1 MDSSQVSFKNH
12 TLTWRLNVLMFGL
25 IAGAI
30 SSLCVSSLIL
40 LTEKVIGIP
49 VGTFYLIIIDALL
62 HSSSTSVSYVT
73 YGFIL
78 HIVTGTL
85 LGFIIAIPFL
95 RNKQYSV
102 KLTKYS
108 ELYGSIFGFV
118 IWAIFFVPISLMVVL
133 PEISQ
138 IGMVILQQTPTGIV
152 SGINTNSLQETVWE
166 TIVLALPFN
175 VFYGLVVGIII
186 KSFNEKYVS
195 HLTSIESNI
204 MK

>member
-1 MDSSQVSFKNH
+1 MDISQVSFKNY

-49 VGTFYLIIIDALL
+49 VGTFYLIITDALL
-62 HSSSTSVSYVT
+62 HSSSTSVSYVA

-95 RNKQYSV
+95 RNKQYSL

-138 IGMVILQQTPTGIV
+138 ISMVILQQTPTGIV

-195 HLTSIESNI
+195 HLTTIESNNL
-204 MK
+204 K

>member
-1 MDSSQVSFKNH
+1 MDISQVSLKNH

-62 HSSSTSVSYVT
+62 HSSSTSVSYIT

-95 RNKQYSV
+95 RNKQYSL

-138 IGMVILQQTPTGIV
+138 ISMVILQQTPTGIV

-204 MK
+204 LK

>member
-1 MDSSQVSFKNH
+1 MDISQVSFKNH

-95 RNKQYSV
+95 TNKQYSL

-118 IWAIFFVPISLMVVL
+118 IWVIFFVPISLMVVL

-138 IGMVILQQTPTGIV
+138 ISMVILQQTPTGIV
-152 SGINTNSLQETVWE
+152 SGINTNSLQATVWE

-195 HLTSIESNI
+195 HFTSIESNI
-204 MK
+204 LK

>member
-1 MDSSQVSFKNH
+1 MDISQVSFKNH

-62 HSSSTSVSYVT
+62 HSSSTSVSYIT

-95 RNKQYSV
+95 RNKQYSL

-133 PEISQ
+133 PDISQ
-138 IGMVILQQTPTGIV
+138 ISMVILQQTPTGIV

-186 KSFNEKYVS
+186 KSFNVKYVS

-204 MK
+204 LK

>member
-1 MDSSQVSFKNH
+1 MDISQVSFKNH
-12 TLTWRLNVLMFGL
+12 ILTWRLNVLMFGL

-49 VGTFYLIIIDALL
+49 VGTFYLIIVDALL
-62 HSSSTSVSYVT
+62 HSPSTSVSYVT

-95 RNKQYSV
+95 RNKQYSL

-138 IGMVILQQTPTGIV
+138 ISMVILQQTPTGIV

>member
-1 MDSSQVSFKNH
+1 MDISQVSFRNH

-25 IAGAI
+25 IAGTI
-30 SSLCVSSLIL
+30 SSLSVSSLIL

-62 HSSSTSVSYVT
+62 HSTSTSVSYVT

-85 LGFIIAIPFL
+85 LGFIIVIPFL
-95 RNKQYSV
+95 RNKEYFL

-108 ELYGSIFGFV
+108 ELYGSIFGLV
-118 IWAIFFVPISLMVVL
+118 IWAIFFIPISLMVVL

-138 IGMVILQQTPTGIV
+138 ISMVILQQTPTGDI
-152 SGINTNSLQETVWE
+152 SGINTNSLQATVWE
-166 TIVLALPFN
+166 TIVLALPFI
-175 VFYGLVVGIII
+175 VFYGLIVGVII

-204 MK
+204 LK

>member
-1 MDSSQVSFKNH
+1 MDISQVSFKNH

-49 VGTFYLIIIDALL
+49 VGTFYLIIVDALL

-95 RNKQYSV
+95 RNKQYSL

-138 IGMVILQQTPTGIV
+138 ISMVILQQTPTGIV
-152 SGINTNSLQETVWE
+152 SGINTNSLQEMVWE

-204 MK
+204 LK

>member
-1 MDSSQVSFKNH
+1 MDISQVSFKNH

-49 VGTFYLIIIDALL
+49 VGTFYLIITDALL

-95 RNKQYSV
+95 RNKQYSL

-138 IGMVILQQTPTGIV
+138 ISMVILQQTPTGIV

-195 HLTSIESNI
+195 HFTSIESNI
-204 MK
+204 LK

>member
-1 MDSSQVSFKNH
+1 MDLSQVSFKNH
-12 TLTWRLNVLMFGL
+12 TLTWRLNVLMFGM

-30 SSLCVSSLIL
+30 SSVCVSSLIL
-40 LTEKVIGIP
+40 LTEKVIDIP
-49 VGTFYLIIIDALL
+49 VGSFYLIIIDALL
-62 HSSSTSVSYVT
+62 HSSSTSVLYVT

-95 RNKQYSV
+95 RNKQYSL

-138 IGMVILQQTPTGIV
+138 ISMVILQQTPTGIV
-152 SGINTNSLQETVWE
+152 SGINTNSLQATVWE

-195 HLTSIESNI
+195 HLTTIEPNNL
-204 MK
+204 K

>member
-1 MDSSQVSFKNH
+1 MDISQVSFKNY

-62 HSSSTSVSYVT
+62 HSSSTSVSYIT

-95 RNKQYSV
+95 RNKQYSL

-138 IGMVILQQTPTGIV
+138 ISMVILQQTPTGIV
-152 SGINTNSLQETVWE
+152 SGINTNSLQATVWE

-204 MK
+204 LK

>member
-1 MDSSQVSFKNH
+1 MDISQVSFKNH

-49 VGTFYLIIIDALL
+49 VGTFYLIIVDALL
-62 HSSSTSVSYVT
+62 HSPSTSVSYVT

-95 RNKQYSV
+95 RNKQYSL

-108 ELYGSIFGFV
+108 ELYGSIFGFI

-138 IGMVILQQTPTGIV
+138 ISMVILQQTPTGIV

-204 MK
+204 LK

>member
-1 MDSSQVSFKNH
+1 MDISQVSFKNH
-12 TLTWRLNVLMFGL
+12 ILTWRLNVLMFGL

-95 RNKQYSV
+95 RNKQYSL

-138 IGMVILQQTPTGIV
+138 ISMVILQQTPTGIV

-186 KSFNEKYVS
+186 KSFNEKYAS

>member
-1 MDSSQVSFKNH
+1 MDISQVSFKNH
-12 TLTWRLNVLMFGL
+12 TLAWRLNVLMSGL

-85 LGFIIAIPFL
+85 LGLIIAIPFL
-95 RNKQYSV
+95 RNKQYSLKV
-102 KLTKYS
+102 TKYS

-133 PEISQ
+133 PEISE
-138 IGMVILQQTPTGIV
+138 ISMVVLQQTPTGIV
-152 SGINTNSLQETVWE
+152 SSINTNSLQATVWE

>member
-1 MDSSQVSFKNH
+1 MDISQVSFKNH
-12 TLTWRLNVLMFGL
+12 ILTWRLNVLMFGL

-95 RNKQYSV
+95 RNKQYSL

-108 ELYGSIFGFV
+108 ELYGSIVGFV
-118 IWAIFFVPISLMVVL
+118 IWAIFFVPISMMVVL

-138 IGMVILQQTPTGIV
+138 ISMVILQQTPTGIV

-204 MK
+204 LK

>member
-1 MDSSQVSFKNH
+1 MDISQVSFKNY

-73 YGFIL
+73 YGFVL

-138 IGMVILQQTPTGIV
+138 ISMVILQQTPTGIV
-152 SGINTNSLQETVWE
+152 SGINTNSLQATFWE

-204 MK
+204 LK

>member
-1 MDSSQVSFKNH
+1 MDISQVSFKNY

-73 YGFIL
+73 YGFVL

-95 RNKQYSV
+95 RNKQYSL

-133 PEISQ
+133 PDISQ
-138 IGMVILQQTPTGIV
+138 ISMVILQQTPTGIV
-152 SGINTNSLQETVWE
+152 SGINTNSLQATVWE

-175 VFYGLVVGIII
+175 VFYGLVVGIIL

-204 MK
+204 LK

>member
-12 TLTWRLNVLMFGL
+12 TLSWRLNVLMFGL

-95 RNKQYSV
+95 RNKQYSL

-118 IWAIFFVPISLMVVL
+118 IWVIFFVPISLMVVL

-138 IGMVILQQTPTGIV
+138 ISMVILQQTPTGIV
-152 SGINTNSLQETVWE
+152 SGINTNSLQATVWE

-204 MK
+204 LK

>member
-1 MDSSQVSFKNH
+1 MDISQVSFKNH

-85 LGFIIAIPFL
+85 LGLIIAIPFL
-95 RNKQYSV
+95 RNKQYSL

-138 IGMVILQQTPTGIV
+138 ISMVILQQTPTGIV

>member
-1 MDSSQVSFKNH
+1 MDISQVSFKNH

-62 HSSSTSVSYVT
+62 HSSSTSVSYIT

-95 RNKQYSV
+95 RNKQYSL

-118 IWAIFFVPISLMVVL
+118 IWAIFFVPISLIVVL

-138 IGMVILQQTPTGIV
+138 ISMVILQQTPTGIV

-204 MK
+204 LK

>member
-1 MDSSQVSFKNH
+1 M
-12 TLTWRLNVLMFGL
+12 
-25 IAGAI
+25 
-30 SSLCVSSLIL
+30 
-40 LTEKVIGIP
+40 
-49 VGTFYLIIIDALL
+49 L
-62 HSSSTSVSYVT
+62 HSSSTSVLYVT

-78 HIVTGTL
+78 HIITGTL
-85 LGFIIAIPFL
+85 LGFMIAIPFL
-95 RNKQYSV
+95 RNKEYSL

-138 IGMVILQQTPTGIV
+138 ISMVILQQTPTGII
-152 SGINTNSLQETVWE
+152 SGINTNSLQATVWE

-175 VFYGLVVGIII
+175 VFYGLTVGIII

-195 HLTSIESNI
+195 HFTSIESNI
-204 MK
+204 LK

>member
-1 MDSSQVSFKNH
+1 MDISQVSFKNH
-12 TLTWRLNVLMFGL
+12 ILTWRLNVLMFGL

-95 RNKQYSV
+95 RNKQFSL

-138 IGMVILQQTPTGIV
+138 ISMVILQQTPTGIV

>member
-12 TLTWRLNVLMFGL
+12 TLNWRLNVLMFGL

-95 RNKQYSV
+95 RNKQYSL

-118 IWAIFFVPISLMVVL
+118 IWTIFFVPISLMVVL

-138 IGMVILQQTPTGIV
+138 ISMVILQQTPTGIV

>member
-1 MDSSQVSFKNH
+1 MDISQVSLKNH
-12 TLTWRLNVLMFGL
+12 TLTWRLNVLTFGL

-95 RNKQYSV
+95 RNKQYSL

-118 IWAIFFVPISLMVVL
+118 IWVIFFVPISLMVVL

-138 IGMVILQQTPTGIV
+138 ISMVISQQTPTGIV
-152 SGINTNSLQETVWE
+152 SGINTNSLQATVWE

-195 HLTSIESNI
+195 HFTSIESNI
-204 MK
+204 LK

>member
-1 MDSSQVSFKNH
+1 MDISQVSFKNH

-62 HSSSTSVSYVT
+62 HSSSTSVSYVA

-95 RNKQYSV
+95 RNKQYSL

-138 IGMVILQQTPTGIV
+138 ISMVILQQTPTGIV

-186 KSFNEKYVS
+186 KSFNEKYAS

>member
-1 MDSSQVSFKNH
+1 MDISQVSFKNH

-62 HSSSTSVSYVT
+62 HSSSISVSYVT

-95 RNKQYSV
+95 RNKQYSL

-138 IGMVILQQTPTGIV
+138 ISMVILQQTPTGIV

>member
-1 MDSSQVSFKNH
+1 MDISQVSFNNH
-12 TLTWRLNVLMFGL
+12 TLTWRLNVLIFGL

-49 VGTFYLIIIDALL
+49 VGTFYLIITDALL

-73 YGFIL
+73 DGFIL
-78 HIVTGTL
+78 HIITGTL

-95 RNKQYSV
+95 RNKQYSLKV
-102 KLTKYS
+102 TKYS

-138 IGMVILQQTPTGIV
+138 ISMVLLQQTPTGII
-152 SGINTNSLQETVWE
+152 SGINTNSLPATVWE
-166 TIVLALPFN
+166 IIILALPFN
-175 VFYGLVVGIII
+175 VFYGLTVGIII

-195 HLTSIESNI
+195 HFTSIESNI
-204 MK
+204 LK

>member
-1 MDSSQVSFKNH
+1 MDISQVSLKNH

-95 RNKQYSV
+95 RNKQYSL

-138 IGMVILQQTPTGIV
+138 ISMVILQQTPTGIV

>member
-1 MDSSQVSFKNH
+1 MDISQVSFKNH

-95 RNKQYSV
+95 RNKQYSL

-118 IWAIFFVPISLMVVL
+118 IWVIFFVPISLMVVL

-138 IGMVILQQTPTGIV
+138 ISMVILQQTPTGIV

>member
-1 MDSSQVSFKNH
+1 MDISQVSFKNH

-95 RNKQYSV
+95 RNKQYSL

-118 IWAIFFVPISLMVVL
+118 IWVIFFVPISLMVVL

-138 IGMVILQQTPTGIV
+138 ISMVILQQTPTGIV
-152 SGINTNSLQETVWE
+152 SGINTNSLQATVWE

-175 VFYGLVVGIII
+175 VFYGLVVGIVI

-195 HLTSIESNI
+195 HFTSIESNI
-204 MK
+204 LK

>member
-1 MDSSQVSFKNH
+1 MDISQVSFKNH
-12 TLTWRLNVLMFGL
+12 ILTWRLNVLMFGL

-73 YGFIL
+73 YGFVL

-95 RNKQYSV
+95 RNKQYSL

-138 IGMVILQQTPTGIV
+138 ISMVILQQTPTGIV

-175 VFYGLVVGIII
+175 VFYGLIVGIII

>member
-1 MDSSQVSFKNH
+1 MDISQVSFKNH
-12 TLTWRLNVLMFGL
+12 ILTWRLNVLMFGL

-95 RNKQYSV
+95 RNKQYSL

-108 ELYGSIFGFV
+108 ELYGSIFGFI

-138 IGMVILQQTPTGIV
+138 ISMVILQQTPTGIV

-204 MK
+204 LK

>member
-1 MDSSQVSFKNH
+1 MDISQVSFKNQ

-95 RNKQYSV
+95 RNKQYSL

-118 IWAIFFVPISLMVVL
+118 IWVIFFVPISLMVVL

-138 IGMVILQQTPTGIV
+138 ISMVILQQTPTGIV
-152 SGINTNSLQETVWE
+152 SGINTNSLQATVWE

-195 HLTSIESNI
+195 HFTSIESNI
-204 MK
+204 LK

>member
-1 MDSSQVSFKNH
+1 MDISQVSFKNH

-95 RNKQYSV
+95 RNKQYSL

-138 IGMVILQQTPTGIV
+138 ISMVILQQTPTGIV

-195 HLTSIESNI
+195 RLTSIESNI

>member
-1 MDSSQVSFKNH
+1 MDISQVSFKNH
-12 TLTWRLNVLMFGL
+12 ILTCRLNVLMFGL

-95 RNKQYSV
+95 RNKQYSL

-138 IGMVILQQTPTGIV
+138 ISMVILQQTPTGIV

>member
-1 MDSSQVSFKNH
+1 MQYLSIYYSLFYFILHIWGRLFLRTARTPPVSLRNH
-12 TLTWRLNVLMFGL
+12 TLTWRLNVLMIGS

-30 SSLCVSSLIL
+30 SSLCVISLIL
-40 LTEKVIGIP
+40 LTEKMIGIP

-95 RNKQYSV
+95 RNKQYFL
-102 KLTKYS
+102 KLPKYP
-108 ELYGSIFGFV
+108 ELYVSIFGFV

-133 PEISQ
+133 PESSPIR
-138 IGMVILQQTPTGIV
+138 IVILQQTPAGII
-152 SGINTNSLQETVWE
+152 SGINTNSLQATVWE
-166 TIVLALPFN
+166 TIVLAHPFN
-175 VFYGLVVGIII
+175 EFYGC
-186 KSFNEKYVS
+186 
-195 HLTSIESNI
+195 
-204 MK
+204 